1 MAYVLTSYGEIIDKY
16 TILMIKQENI
26 TNIDKLI
33 HIQEDLDALAPTV
46 KTLNQTGISELIHS
60 LKTINQALWTIEDHI
75 RLKERFQQFDEVFIA
90 LARSVYIKN
99 DERAQIKYQINILTN
114 SPLVEEKSY
123 QEKSYQEKSYQEKSY
138 NNSR

>member
-26 TNIDKLI
+26 TNVDKLI

-46 KTLNQTGISELIHS
+46 KTLQQSGISELIQS

-75 RLKERFQQFDEVFIA
+75 RLKERFEQFDEVFIA

-99 DERAQIKYQINILTN
+99 DERAQIKYKINILTN

-123 QEKSYQEKSYQEKSY
+123 QEKSYQEKS
-138 NNSR
+138 